1 MSFDT
6 VIRGGTVVDGTQLP
20 RFRADVG
27 IQNGRV
33 TKIGRIDDVGEA
45 RVLDASDCIVAP
57 GFVDLH
63 THYDAQ
69 IHWDP
74 YCTISGW
81 HGVTSIVL
89 GNCGFGFAPC
99 KVEDRERSLL
109 MMTRNEQIP
118 LESMKAGMPWKWETF
133 PEWLDNLQA
142 LPKGVNVVSY
152 LPVSPLMVYVM
163 GIDAA
168 KSRPATKAEQREMQ
182 RLLREAM
189 DAGACGFSIQRL
201 GANSFQC
208 DFDGTPMPTDLMIDE
223 DILVLAD
230 VLRERDEGFIQIT
243 QAEGGDPV
251 RAGGTEKSRD
261 HDFLERL
268 AERSRRPILHNAV
281 VARDDTPEFH
291 VKELAWVHKCNEQ
304 GLRIYAQGSN
314 VRAWFTFAMDLWN
327 MYDRSPAWT
336 HVTLGTV
343 EEKLAKM
350 SDPELRAKLK
360 EEELMLGSV
369 GDETRPKNLT
379 VLETPGHPELERYI
393 GQKVSEIAEEQGK
406 DAVDVMLDLSVAG
419 DLKVIFRS
427 GDVTSSDPV
436 KVGEV
441 MRDPYVIAGV
451 SDGGAHVKFFTGGAF
466 TTDFLTWLVRD
477 TQELTL
483 EEAHYH
489 LSYLPAQA
497 AGFLDRG
504 FLREGAPAD
513 IVVYDLAKLK
523 RTPEWNYEVAH
534 DFPANEW
541 RRVQRAEGYRY
552 TIVNGTIT
560 FEDGKCTGA
569 TPGQLLR
576 NRQIGAQ
583 SLSVAAS

>member
-1 MSFDT
+1 MSFDK

-20 RFRADVG
+20 RFKADVG
-27 IQNGRV
+27 IKNGRV
-33 TKIGRIDDVGEA
+33 AKIGRIDDPGDAE
-45 RVLDASDCIVAP
+45 VLDATDCIVAP

-81 HGVTSIVL
+81 HGVTSVVI

-118 LESMKAGMPWKWETF
+118 LESMKAGMPWNWETF
-133 PEWLDNLQA
+133 PEWLDNLQS
-142 LPKGVNVVSY
+142 LPKGVNIVSY
-152 LPVSPLMVYVM
+152 VPVSPLMVYVM

-182 RLLREAM
+182 RLLHEAM

-201 GANSFQC
+201 GENSFQA
-208 DFDGTPMPTDLMIDE
+208 DYDGTPMPTDLMIDE

-243 QAEGGDPV
+243 QAGQITEADGAGD
-251 RAGGTEKSRD
+251 ASKSK

-268 AERSRRPILHNAV
+268 AERSGRPILHNAV
-281 VARDDTPEFH
+281 VAIDSRPEVH
-291 VKELAWVHKCNEQ
+291 VKELAWVHECNKK
-304 GLRIYAQGSN
+304 GLRIFAQGAN
-314 VRAWFTFAMDLWN
+314 VRAWFTFSMDLWN
-327 MYDRSPAWT
+327 MYDSAPAWN
-336 HVTLGTV
+336 HATLGTD
-343 EEKLAKM
+343 EEKLAKL
-350 SDPELRAKLK
+350 SDPELRVRLR
-360 EEELMLGSV
+360 EEEPMLGSV
-369 GDETRPKNLT
+369 GDETRPGHLT
-379 VLETPGHPELERYI
+379 ILETPGHPELEKYI
-393 GQKVSEIAEEQGK
+393 GKKVSEIAKAEGK
-406 DAVDVMLDLSVAG
+406 HAVDAMLDISVAG
-419 DLKVIFRS
+419 DNKVVFRS
-427 GDVTSSDPV
+427 GGVTSADPV

-504 FLREGAPAD
+504 YLREGAPAD

-560 FEDGKCTGA
+560 FEDGECTGA

-576 NRQIGAQ
+576 NRQISAG
-583 SLSVAAS
+583 SLAVAES